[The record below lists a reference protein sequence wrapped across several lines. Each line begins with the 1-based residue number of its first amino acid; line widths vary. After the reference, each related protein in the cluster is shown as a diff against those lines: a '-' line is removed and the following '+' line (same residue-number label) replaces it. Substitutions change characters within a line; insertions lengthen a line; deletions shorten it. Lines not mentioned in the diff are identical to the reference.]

1 MGRLEFNDSVRLKI
15 GIKQSL
21 RALNDNQVQTVYIA
35 RDADVALTEELVKLS
50 EHFDVPVVY
59 AESMK
64 ELGRACHIDVGAATA
79 VVLK

>member
-1 MGRLEFNDSVRLKI
+1 MAKLELGESDRLKI
-15 GIKQSL
+15 GIKQSM
-21 RALNDNQVQTVYIA
+21 RALNENLASTLYIA
-35 RDADVALTEELVKLS
+35 KDADAALTAELIRLS
-50 EHFDVPVVY
+50 ETRQVPIVY

>member
-1 MGRLEFNDSVRLKI
+1 MAKLELGDSDRLKI
-15 GIKQSL
+15 GIKQSM
-21 RALNDNQVQTVYIA
+21 RALNENLASTLYIA
-35 RDADVALTEELVKLS
+35 KDADDALTADLLKLS
-50 EHFDVPVVY
+50 EMKRIPVVY

>member
-1 MGRLEFNDSVRLKI
+1 MGRLEFNDSDRLKI

-21 RALNDNQVQTVYIA
+21 RALTEDQARTVYIA
-35 RDADVALTEELVKLS
+35 KDADAALTEELVRLS
-50 EHFDVPVVY
+50 EARSVPVVY

-64 ELGRACHIDVGAATA
+64 VLGKACRIDVGAATA